1 MEPMLNEKGEE
12 AGPPNAWTEDLW
24 QFWSLPVKLV
34 LGSVIAYAALLYVAG
49 TAIHSISSV
58 AAESVAGVFAT
69 LLGLTFTAFSFLSAF
84 MPVLRRDF
92 VKSRTFLV
100 MGQTFVV
107 TMIAQI
113 STFALA
119 WISFLFHEDG
129 WSANLGFLIVP
140 LALISIA
147 LMAAL
152 IADLYWMFTAAR
164 NQLPGR
170 VVHPARR
177 GSTHH
182 FGWTKSSMGLG
193 AGGILPLRSAR
204 CSFSNCPRPAKVASL
219 SASSPSVFARS
230 SSDENRTKL
239 DRMRS

>member
-1 MEPMLNEKGEE
+1 VEPPLNEKGEE
-12 AGPPNAWTEDLW
+12 AGPPHATTEGLW

-34 LGSVIAYAALLYVAG
+34 VGSVFVYVGLLYIAG
-49 TAIHSISSV
+49 TAVHSISAA

-107 TMIAQI
+107 TMMAQI

-119 WISFLFHEDG
+119 WTSYLFHDYG

-147 LMAAL
+147 LMATL
-152 IADLYWMFTAAR
+152 ITDLYWMFTAAR
-164 NQLPGR
+164 NQLP
-170 VVHPARR
+170 
-177 GSTHH
+177 
-182 FGWTKSSMGLG
+182 
-193 AGGILPLRSAR
+193 
-204 CSFSNCPRPAKVASL
+204 N
-219 SASSPSVFARS
+219 
-230 SSDENRTKL
+230 E
-239 DRMRS
+239 